1 MCFVYVGLGIFLL
14 FAVKVLN
21 FSTIQKNGVGIILIA
36 YGLFRFYNA
45 YKKRQEEQEEENDE

>member
-14 FAVKVLN
+14 IADRVLN
-21 FSTIQKNGVGIILIA
+21 FSTIQKNGAGIILIS

-45 YKKRQEEQEEENDE
+45 FKKRQEDEKEENDE

>member
-1 MCFVYVGLGIFLL
+1 MCFVYVGLGVFIL
-14 FAVKVLN
+14 FAAKVLN
-21 FSTIQKNGVGIILIA
+21 FSTIQKNGAGIILIA